1 MKKVLLLIVFS
12 TLLVALG
19 FAQIPAANS
28 NTDQTNIKG
37 CLGGSDGNYTIA
49 EDNTGQIFKIT
60 TSSVD
65 LKPQLGHDV
74 RLAGHKANGAV
85 GSGTADNS
93 FAVTE
98 LNMISEQCAAV
109 GSTPAAAAPSAP
121 VSTPDATTPAAA
133 PAATASA
140 PDAAAAP
147 AATASAPD
155 ATAAAPAATVSTPD
169 AAAAPAATASA
180 PAATAS
186 APDATAAAPAATVST
201 PDAAAAPAATVSAPD
216 AAAAAPAATASTP
229 VESPAPPN
237 AGVSKASQTV
247 DTTARA
253 THPKRASGRH
263 GRQSANP
270 AVAEPTPAATDS
282 TSTPDANTV
291 AAAATTPAA
300 TSQADSAPAA
310 TTPAATTPAAT
321 TPAPAVKKGG
331 FPTWLGIAL
340 VLLILV
346 IGALTPLVSRMRKRR
361 MLERTGTPNLS
372 FTKETTSEQDKNDKP
387 ATPKA
392 A

>member
-74 RLAGHKANGAV
+74 RLAGSKANGAV
-85 GSGTADNS
+85 SSGPADNS

-98 LNMISEQCAAV
+98 LKMISEQCAAL
-109 GSTPAAAAPSAP
+109 GSTPAAAAPSATVSTP
-121 VSTPDATTPAAA
+121 DATTPAPASATAATVSTPDATTPAAA
-133 PAATASA
+133 PAATVS
-140 PDAAAAP
+140 
-147 AATASAPD
+147 TPD
-155 ATAAAPAATVSTPD
+155 ATAAAPAATVSTP
-169 AAAAPAATASA
+169 
-180 PAATAS
+180 
-186 APDATAAAPAATVST
+186 
-201 PDAAAAPAATVSAPD
+201 
-216 AAAAAPAATASTP
+216 
-229 VESPAPPN
+229 VESPAPLN

-253 THPKRASGRH
+253 THPKRASARH

-270 AVAEPTPAATDS
+270 AVAEPTPAGTDS

-300 TSQADSAPAA
+300 TSQADS
-310 TTPAATTPAAT
+310 TPAATTPAAT
-321 TPAPAVKKGG
+321 SPAPAVKKGG

-346 IGALTPLVSRMRKRR
+346 IGALTPLFSRMRKRR

-387 ATPKA
+387 ATPRA

>member
-12 TLLVALG
+12 TLLVASG

-74 RLAGHKANGAV
+74 RLAGSKANGAV
-85 GSGTADNS
+85 SSGTADNG

-98 LNMISEQCAAV
+98 LKMISEQCAAV
-109 GSTPAAAAPSAP
+109 GSAPAAAAPSAT
-121 VSTPDATTPAAA
+121 VSTPDATTPAPASA

-140 PDAAAAP
+140 PDAAAV
-147 AATASAPD
+147 
-155 ATAAAPAATVSTPD
+155 APAATVSTPD
-169 AAAAPAATASA
+169 AAAATPAATVS
-180 PAATAS
+180 T
-186 APDATAAAPAATVST
+186 PDATAAAPAATAST
-201 PDAAAAPAATVSAPD
+201 PD
-216 AAAAAPAATASTP
+216 AAAAAPAATVSTP
-229 VESPAPPN
+229 VESPAPLS

-253 THPKRASGRH
+253 THPKRASARH

-300 TSQADSAPAA
+300 TSQADS
-310 TTPAATTPAAT
+310 TPAATTPAAT
-321 TPAPAVKKGG
+321 SPAPAVKKGG

-346 IGALTPLVSRMRKRR
+346 IGALTPLFSRMRKRR

-387 ATPKA
+387 ATPRA